1 LQLHVLHAATEA
13 ETEAAFAGFAQLRAG
28 VIGAALFS
36 SNHSGAKDGALSSA
50 NCGSFKGWTSP
61 RKVTLCT
68 KHATHLHHGIAPGSL
83 SATLALILIGAPEIG
98 RS

>member
-50 NCGSFKGWTSP
+50 DCGSFKGGDFFKEGHTVYEARTCITAS
-61 RKVTLCT
+61 RLE
-68 KHATHLHHGIAPGSL
+68 ARAQRSL
-83 SATLALILIGAPEIG
+83 
-98 RS
+98 